1 MASETPSAPGWHEP
15 GTEPRERRSW
25 DLFDVLRTVSM
36 ICVLGLFA
44 LVIWRYS
51 LLNPNLEGAGEQHPG
66 VGKTLSTIALKPL
79 TGGGG
84 PVQAGDLQGKV
95 VLLNFWGTW
104 CPPCRQEFPHL
115 AALAQRYEYRPE
127 FRFLSVSC
135 GSGDRENVE
144 KLRSETRAFLQKEG
158 VDMSVYYD
166 PDAVTRRSV
175 DAAAGFRGY
184 PTTVL
189 LDSGGVIRGMWVGY
203 YPGVEKEI
211 ERAIAKLLP

>member
-1 MASETPSAPGWHEP
+1 MTSETPSSPESRGKSGAG
-15 GTEPRERRSW
+15 SW
-25 DLFDVLRTVSM
+25 SLFDVLRTAAM
-36 ICVLGLFA
+36 LCVLGLFA
-44 LVIWRYS
+44 LVMWRYS
-51 LLNPNLEGAGEQHPG
+51 LMNPNLEGAGEGHPA

-79 TGGGG
+79 TGNGGA
-84 PVQAGDLQGKV
+84 VQSAGLEGKV

-115 AALAQRYEYRPE
+115 ADLARRYQNRPE

-135 GSGDRENVE
+135 GSGDQEDE
-144 KLRSETRAFLQKEG
+144 EDLRNETQSFLQKQG
-158 VDMSVYYD
+158 VDLPTYHD
-166 PDAVTRRSV
+166 PGAVTRRSV
-175 DAAAGFRGY
+175 DAAAGFQGY

-189 LDSGGVIRGMWVGY
+189 LDSGGVIRAMWVGY